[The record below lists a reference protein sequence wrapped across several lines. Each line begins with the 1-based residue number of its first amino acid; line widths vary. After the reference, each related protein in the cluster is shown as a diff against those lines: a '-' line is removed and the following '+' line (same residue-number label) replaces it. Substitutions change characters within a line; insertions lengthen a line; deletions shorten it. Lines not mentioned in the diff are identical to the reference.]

1 MADTSINNEMKRH
14 AVIVSIKAKHSN
26 LEIARFLKVARSFV
40 CKVRKEL
47 NENNG
52 DELATS
58 KRKQHCQRS
67 DSLRTPEFV
76 RRVHG
81 MIDENLG
88 KSMRHL
94 AKDLQVSEGTIRNVV
109 HQDLGYKSYVLRR
122 GQFMSTKTQENRL
135 MRAKRLLHKLKHP
148 EEQECLWFFSD
159 EKTSTRIKKS
169 TQEMIG
175 GYVRTPLKFQLL
187 CARSFQ
193 QQWWFSVLL
202 AVKGTSCLLIFST
215 GP

>member
-1 MADTSINNEMKRH
+1 MADTTIANDKKRY

-76 RRVHG
+76 IRRVHG
-81 MIDENLG
+81 MIDENPG

-122 GQFMSTKTQENRL
+122 GQVSLCRQ
-135 MRAKRLLHKLKHP
+135 KLK
-148 EEQECLWFFSD
+148 
-159 EKTSTRIKKS
+159 RI
-169 TQEMIG
+169 
-175 GYVRTPLKFQLL
+175 V
-187 CARSFQ
+187 
-193 QQWWFSVLL
+193 
-202 AVKGTSCLLIFST
+202 
-215 GP
+215 